1 MSEKNLQPARISQNE
16 ISLANFI
23 PHKLSVLSNTVS
35 RSIANIYA
43 KKFGISI
50 SEWRVVAILHSY
62 PGISSGE
69 VSERSG
75 MDAVAVSRAVSHLFR
90 SKYISRKP
98 SPKDKRKIVL
108 DLSKKGQKL
117 YSAVT
122 PLALEYENFLLEKF
136 TIKEYEKLVNLLD
149 KLQERAN

>member
-1 MSEKNLQPARISQNE
+1 MYVS
-16 ISLANFI
+16 ISLCI
-23 PHKLSVLSNTVS
+23 
-35 RSIANIYA
+35 
-43 KKFGISI
+43 
-50 SEWRVVAILHSY
+50 
-62 PGISSGE
+62 
-69 VSERSG
+69 
-75 MDAVAVSRAVSHLFR
+75 
-90 SKYISRKP
+90 
-98 SPKDKRKIVL
+98 PKDKRKIVL